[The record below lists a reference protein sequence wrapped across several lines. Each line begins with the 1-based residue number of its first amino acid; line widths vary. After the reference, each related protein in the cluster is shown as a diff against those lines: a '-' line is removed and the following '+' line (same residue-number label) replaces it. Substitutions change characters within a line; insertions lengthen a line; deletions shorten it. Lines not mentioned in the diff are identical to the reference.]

1 MCHLSLQQCSKEQ
14 LAEMS
19 LIELAYDLLVEKN
32 EPIFFNDLVAEMA
45 ALKGVSKEELAAKIA
60 QFYTDLNVDG
70 RFTSL
75 GENRWGLKIWYPV
88 DQVEEEVVH
97 TDKPKKKKKSKKA
110 AAAVVDGFDELDD
123 EELEFDEDLED
134 LAEDLDDSEDDDL
147 LDDDDDD
154 LDDDLLDDVDEE
166 DDLDED
172 LLKDEEF
179 ELDEEDEEEE
189 EEELFEDEEDKK

>member
-1 MCHLSLQQCSKEQ
+1 MSLQQCSKEQ

>member
-19 LIELAYDLLVEKN
+19 LIELAYDVLVEKN
-32 EPIFFNDLVAEMA
+32 EPVFFNDLVAEMA
-45 ALKGVSKEELAAKIA
+45 ALKGVSKEELAAKIV

-97 TDKPKKKKKSKKA
+97 TDKPKKKKKSKKV
-110 AAAVVDGFDELDD
+110 AAAVIDGFDELED
-123 EELEFDEDLED
+123 EDLEFDEDLDD
-134 LAEDLDDSEDDDL
+134 LAEDLDDSEDEDL
-147 LDDDDDD
+147 LDDDDD
-154 LDDDLLDDVDEE
+154 LDEDLLDDVDEE

-189 EEELFEDEEDKK
+189 EDELFEDEEDKK

>member
-147 LDDDDDD
+147 LDDDDD

>member
-1 MCHLSLQQCSKEQ
+1 MSLQQCSKEQ

-123 EELEFDEDLED
+123 EDLEFDEDLED

-147 LDDDDDD
+147 LDDDDDDD

>member
-1 MCHLSLQQCSKEQ
+1 MSLQQCSKEQ

-123 EELEFDEDLED
+123 EDLEFDEDLED

-166 DDLDED
+166 EDLDED